1 MKLSFKFYP
10 QLNNLQLSIIEELS
24 FHTTKLY
31 NIANYECKEHGF
43 KSYYDLEKMFKSNW
57 HNKFLHSHTYQQLL
71 KVLEQDWKS
80 FFQARKDYKTNP
92 HKYKGIPQPP
102 KYKNLERRKNQ
113 IIFTNLATRVKSNV
127 LLLSLSKKMQS
138 MFNVENL
145 NFVLPESVQKHINM
159 DALQQVKIIWDNSK
173 KSWCL
178 IIIYK
183 VEEQSLTKNFHN
195 IMAIDLGLDNLCAI
209 TFKDSKEQ
217 FLINGK
223 PLKSKN
229 SYYNKK
235 IARLT
240 SVAMKQTGS
249 NKFKRTKQIIKL
261 QRKRNN
267 YVNNY
272 LHKVS
277 RIIINLALE
286 HKCRTVVIGDL
297 KGIKQGSYVKGF
309 VQIPIQ
315 RLVEQIKYKAQLVG
329 IEVKLLK
336 EEYTSGVSA
345 YDLEP
350 ITKKYYNKSRR
361 VKRGLFKTNQGYL
374 VNSDVNGSLNIL
386 RKYVKDN
393 VVPMSIFRLRDKGVL
408 DMPVRIRV
416 A

>member
-31 NIANYECKEHGF
+31 NIANYECREHGF

-57 HNKFLHSHTYQQLL
+57 HNEFLHSHTYQQLL

-80 FFQARKDYKTNP
+80 FFQSSKDYKANP
-92 HKYKGIPQPP
+92 HKYKGVPQHP
-102 KYKNLERRKNQ
+102 KYKNLKRRKNQ
-113 IIFTNLATRVKSNV
+113 IIFTNLAVRVKNNV
-127 LLLSLSKKMQS
+127 LLLSLSKKIQS
-138 MFNVENL
+138 MFNVKSL

-159 DALQQVKIIWDNSK
+159 DALQQIRIIWDNSK

-178 IIIYK
+178 IIIYT
-183 VEEQSLTKNFHN
+183 VDEQNLTKNFHN

-249 NKFKRTKQIIKL
+249 AKFKRTKRILKL
-261 QRKRNN
+261 QKKRNN
-267 YVNNY
+267 YINNY

-277 RIIINLALE
+277 RLVINLSLE
-286 HKCRTVVIGDL
+286 HKCHTIVIGDL
-297 KGIKQGSYVKGF
+297 EDIKQCSHIKGF
-309 VQIPIQ
+309 VQIPVQ

-329 IEVKLLK
+329 IEVKLQK
-336 EEYTSGVSA
+336 EYYTSGVSA

-350 ITKKYYNKSRR
+350 ITKKYYNKNRR
-361 VKRGLFKTNQGYL
+361 IKRGLFKTKQGYL
-374 VNSDVNGSLNIL
+374 VNSDINGSLNIL

-393 VVPMSIFRLRDKGVL
+393 VVPIPILRWRNNGIL